1 MSHVSELSVVDS
13 YQCLIGRYRAVLT
26 VEKRRGQDDELHAF
40 TSYFSTPHHEQA
52 LGRGLNPSNPKRVY
66 IRDAARATSA
76 APGFFQEAEVNGN
89 VYMDGAMKAN
99 NPSRWAWNEAWRK
112 QPERYWQRA
121 NGQSSDSDTVARES
135 LETSCPI
142 GIFLSI
148 GTGFR
153 APQSAFHRGD
163 PLRSIRAL
171 LRKAV
176 SNMTD
181 CESVHRDMEAL
192 VEQHQFKSYYRFT
205 PPGLE
210 NMRLDQ
216 CKSGDRT
223 FRTMET
229 ACNEYLEGTVVRK
242 QIRECAAE
250 LVRLRRSRCST
261 EELLQFHDLTLP
273 GPRRW

>member
-1 MSHVSELSVVDS
+1 MASSVQS
-13 YQCLIGRYRAVLT
+13 LIDRYRAVLA
-26 VEKRRGQDDELHAF
+26 VEKRKRQDDQLHAF

-66 IRDAARATSA
+66 IRDAARGTSA
-76 APGFFQEAEVNGN
+76 APGFFQEADVNGN
-89 VYMDGAMKAN
+89 VYMDGALIAN

-112 QPERYWQRA
+112 HPERYWQTA
-121 NGQSSDSDTVARES
+121 NGQSIDSDTIARES
-135 LETSCPI
+135 PETTCPV
-142 GIFLSI
+142 GVFLSI

-163 PLRSIRAL
+163 PWRSIRAL
-171 LRKAV
+171 LRRAV

-181 CESVHRDMEAL
+181 CESVHKDMEAL
-192 VEQHQFKSYYRFT
+192 VEQHQFTHYYRFN

-210 NMRLDQ
+210 KMRLDQ
-216 CKSGDRT
+216 CLSGDRT

-229 ACNEYLEGTVVRK
+229 VCSDYLVGADVQR

-250 LVRLRRSRCST
+250 LVRQRRSRCSA
-261 EELLQFHDLTLP
+261 EELLKFPDLTLP